1 MKDSYQ
7 IDLIVCNNKREFNK
21 YSRTYGGQNSTT
33 IDYITITN
41 KLIKSN
47 FHETIPHPL
56 VIGVAIQ
63 NAFSN
68 VFNKTEHDRIIYMVK
83 DLDYE
88 LVDNFKSM
96 ISETLDDI
104 VEDNEIY
111 VNYNLVYINRCDN
124 FEINSQKEN
133 VHCEFNSID
142 KLKF

>member
-21 YSRTYGGQNSTT
+21 YSRTYGGKNSTT

-47 FHETIPHPL
+47 FHESTPHPL

-63 NAFSN
+63 NAFTN
-68 VFNKTEHDRIIYMVK
+68 VFNKTEYDRIIYMVK

-88 LVDNFKSM
+88 LVDNFKAM
-96 ISETLDDI
+96 IIETLDGI
-104 VEDNEIY
+104 REDNEIY
-111 VNYNLVYINRCDN
+111 VNYNLVYINAD
-124 FEINSQKEN
+124 EN
-133 VHCEFNSID
+133 QDVHCEFNSID
-142 KLKF
+142 ILEF